1 MNNTDP
7 IADMLTRI
15 RNAIMVNKKD
25 VAIPLSTEKLEI
37 SKILKN
43 EGYISNFKVDNS
55 ELFAQIIVELKYNDK
70 KVSVIEGLK
79 RVSKPGR
86 RVYTKSD
93 SVPKVLGG
101 LGVAIISTSKGI
113 MTGRE
118 CKKNNVGGEVLL
130 HVW

>member
-15 RNAIMVNKKD
+15 RNATMVNKKD
-25 VAIPLSTEKLEI
+25 VAIPLSIEKLEI
-37 SKILKN
+37 SKILKS

-55 ELFAQIIVELKYNDK
+55 ELFAQIVVELKYNDE

-79 RVSKPGR
+79 RISKPGR

-93 SVPKVLGG
+93 SVTKVLGG

-130 HVW
+130 HIW

>member
-37 SKILKN
+37 SKILKS

-55 ELFAQIIVELKYNDK
+55 ELFAQIVVELKYNDK
-70 KVSVIEGLK
+70 KNGVIEGLK

-93 SVPKVLGG
+93 NVPKVLGG